1 MRMITPLLAL
11 LLAVQPLAAQTVPT
25 SPAEIT
31 MSFTPVVK
39 ATTPS
44 VVNIYT
50 QRVVSQRET
59 PFGID
64 PFFADI
70 FRNFG
75 RETPRVQSSLG
86 SGVILTADGI
96 IVSNFHV
103 VQEASQIRVVL
114 TDRREFDAEV
124 LLADEE
130 TDLAV
135 LRLKGASGL
144 PALALRDSDEVE
156 VGELVLAIGNPFG
169 VGQTVSSGIVSGLAR
184 SNLGIGGGRGY
195 FIQTDAAINPGNSG
209 GALVDVAGRLVGINT
224 AILSPSGASSGIGF
238 AIPANL
244 VRAVVTQAEAGR
256 SRFERPWA
264 GIAGQAVDA
273 GMAESYGQRAPQGL
287 AILDFAEGSPFEE
300 AGLSRGDVIL
310 QLDGVPVNT
319 PAEMIFRMS
328 VQGVGAETEVTYL
341 HQDRQETTRVRLIA
355 PPDTPARDVLTL
367 TSGPF
372 QGYTAAN
379 LNPAV
384 TSEMALPDGLSGVV
398 ITDVGQQTLGLGLR
412 SGDIVRSVNGT
423 EITTTADLRAANA
436 QRVSRWQIEYEREGR
451 RALLRFRS

>member
-1 MRMITPLLAL
+1 MRMIAAPFAL
-11 LLAVQPLAAQTVPT
+11 LLAVQPLAAQTIPA

-31 MSFTPVVK
+31 MSFAPVVK

-75 RETPRVQSSLG
+75 REVPRVQSSLG

-103 VQEASQIRVVL
+103 VKEASQIRVVL

-195 FIQTDAAINPGNSG
+195 FIQTDAPINPGNSG
-209 GALVDVAGRLVGINT
+209 GALVDVAGRIIGINT

-244 VRAVVTQAEAGR
+244 VHAVVTQAEAGR
-256 SRFERPWA
+256 TKFERPWA

-273 GMAESYGQRAPQGL
+273 GMAESFGQRAPQGL
-287 AILDFAEGSPFEE
+287 AILDFAPGSPFAE

-328 VQGVGAETEVTYL
+328 VRGVGAETEVTYL
-341 HQDRQETTRVRLIA
+341 RQDRQETTRVRLIA
-355 PPDTPARDVLTL
+355 PPDTPARDVVTL
-367 TSGPF
+367 TGGPF
-372 QGYTAAN
+372 QGYTVAN

-384 TSEMALPDGLSGVV
+384 TSEMALPDGLAGVV
-398 ITDVGQQTLGLGLR
+398 ITDVGQETLGLGLR
-412 SGDIVRSVNGT
+412 PGDILRNINGT
-423 EITTTADLRAANA
+423 QIATTADLRAANA
-436 QRVSRWQIEYEREGR
+436 ERASRWQIEYEREGR

>member
-1 MRMITPLLAL
+1 M
-11 LLAVQPLAAQTVPT
+11 
-25 SPAEIT
+25 
-31 MSFTPVVK
+31 VK

-209 GALVDVAGRLVGINT
+209 GALVD
-224 AILSPSGASSGIGF
+224 LS
-238 AIPANL
+238 
-244 VRAVVTQAEAGR
+244 
-256 SRFERPWA
+256 
-264 GIAGQAVDA
+264 
-273 GMAESYGQRAPQGL
+273 
-287 AILDFAEGSPFEE
+287 
-300 AGLSRGDVIL
+300 
-310 QLDGVPVNT
+310 
-319 PAEMIFRMS
+319 
-328 VQGVGAETEVTYL
+328 
-341 HQDRQETTRVRLIA
+341 LIH
-355 PPDTPARDVLTL
+355 
-367 TSGPF
+367 
-372 QGYTAAN
+372 
-379 LNPAV
+379 
-384 TSEMALPDGLSGVV
+384 
-398 ITDVGQQTLGLGLR
+398 I
-412 SGDIVRSVNGT
+412 
-423 EITTTADLRAANA
+423 
-436 QRVSRWQIEYEREGR
+436 
-451 RALLRFRS
+451 

>member
-1 MRMITPLLAL
+1 MRMITTLLAL

-169 VGQTVSSGIVSGLAR
+169 VGQTVTNGIISALNRTETGISDSGS
-184 SNLGIGGGRGY
+184 

-209 GALVDVAGRLVGINT
+209 GPLLDSAGRLIGVNT
-224 AILSPSGASSGIGF
+224 AILSGSGSFAGIGF
-238 AIPANL
+238 AVPADTVNRIVPKLIRDGRVPTPGIGIRVAPEQVGAQLGVTGVVVAEVIP
-244 VRAVVTQAEAGR
+244 
-256 SRFERPWA
+256 
-264 GIAGQAVDA
+264 
-273 GMAESYGQRAPQGL
+273 
-287 AILDFAEGSPFEE
+287 GSAADR
-300 AGLSRGDVIL
+300 AGLRGFDPSGRRTGDVITHAAGQPVATL
-310 QLDGVPVNT
+310 AELATQLEQT
-319 PAEMIFRMS
+319 
-328 VQGVGAETEVTYL
+328 GVGHPV
-341 HQDRQETTRVRLIA
+341 
-355 PPDTPARDVLTL
+355 TL
-367 TSGPF
+367 T
-372 QGYTAAN
+372 
-379 LNPAV
+379 
-384 TSEMALPDGLSGVV
+384 
-398 ITDVGQQTLGLGLR
+398 I
-412 SGDIVRSVNGT
+412 
-423 EITTTADLRAANA
+423 
-436 QRVSRWQIEYEREGR
+436 WREGR
-451 RALLRFRS
+451 TFTVDVTVIDIS

>member
-1 MRMITPLLAL
+1 MRMIAAPFAL
-11 LLAVQPLAAQTVPT
+11 LLAVQPLAAQTVPA

-31 MSFTPVVK
+31 MSFAPVVK

-75 RETPRVQSSLG
+75 REVPRVQSSLG

-103 VQEASQIRVVL
+103 VKEASQIRVVL

-135 LRLKGASGL
+135 LRLKEASGL

-195 FIQTDAAINPGNSG
+195 FIQTDAPINPGNSG

-244 VRAVVTQAEAGR
+244 VHAVVTQAEAGR
-256 SRFERPWA
+256 IRFERPWA
-264 GIAGQAVDA
+264 GIAGQSVDA
-273 GMAESYGQRAPQGL
+273 GMAESFGQRAPQGL
-287 AILDFAEGSPFEE
+287 AILDFAPGSPFAE
-300 AGLSRGDVIL
+300 AGLSTGDVIL

-328 VQGVGAETEVTYL
+328 VRGVGAETEVTYL
-341 HQDRQETTRVRLIA
+341 HQDRQETTRVRLIP
-355 PPDTPARDVLTL
+355 PPDTPARDVVAL

-372 QGYTAAN
+372 QGYTVAN

-384 TSEMALPDGLSGVV
+384 TSEMALPDGLAGVV

-412 SGDIVRSVNGT
+412 PGDIVRSVNGT
-423 EITTTADLRAANA
+423 QIATTADLRAANA
-436 QRVSRWQIEYEREGR
+436 ERVSRWQIEYEREGR